1 MAGCRQHQHPA
12 RDRRGLAHRRG
23 RDARREWVTQTVG
36 SIAGV
41 AGTGITLGGGS
52 LTTGEATSTSFDGA
66 IGGAGTIT
74 KTGSGTWTLSGA
86 NSYTGATTISGGTLQ
101 IGNGGATGTLGSGA
115 VIDNST
121 LEFKRSDSY
130 TVANAISGTGAVI
143 QSGTG
148 TTVLTGTNTFT
159 GTTTVSAGT
168 LEAAGAG
175 TMGSTAGIAV
185 NNGGTLLL
193 SGTGNRIND
202 AATVNLNGGKIDVGG
217 ALEGNGVSSLDGMGA
232 LTLSLN
238 STIDFTGIGSLMFA
252 SGTYSAGTLSILN
265 WNGSPLTAGVDG
277 TNDRL
282 MFQGNDAERMTFLSA
297 FSQSSVA
304 FNGFSSGYTAIQF
317 DSSHFEIVPVPEPSS
332 VAVAMGLLGIIGWR
346 ERRKTL
352 QAREME
358 RRVLG

>member
-130 TVANAISGTGAVI
+130 TVANAISGSVPG
-143 QSGTG
+143 
-148 TTVLTGTNTFT
+148 LC
-159 GTTTVSAGT
+159 
-168 LEAAGAG
+168 L
-175 TMGSTAGIAV
+175 
-185 NNGGTLLL
+185 
-193 SGTGNRIND
+193 
-202 AATVNLNGGKIDVGG
+202 
-217 ALEGNGVSSLDGMGA
+217 
-232 LTLSLN
+232 
-238 STIDFTGIGSLMFA
+238 STI
-252 SGTYSAGTLSILN
+252 Y
-265 WNGSPLTAGVDG
+265 
-277 TNDRL
+277 
-282 MFQGNDAERMTFLSA
+282 
-297 FSQSSVA
+297 
-304 FNGFSSGYTAIQF
+304 
-317 DSSHFEIVPVPEPSS
+317 
-332 VAVAMGLLGIIGWR
+332 
-346 ERRKTL
+346 
-352 QAREME
+352 
-358 RRVLG
+358 